1 MNKRK
6 LVETLRRKRTEWES
20 LIAQVGEAEM
30 VESGAAGFWSVKDI
44 IAHVTQYERFLLLNL
59 QALKQNESVP
69 LENPLYDLSQDER
82 NARIYELHREKSLA
96 QVEAEAH
103 ENFAYL
109 LTAVKTL
116 KQFEVEKPYLDKT
129 VAEAIC
135 GDTFEH
141 YEQHI
146 ADIEKW
152 IAKTRSA

>member
-20 LIAQVGEAEM
+20 LIAQIGEADM
-30 VESGAAGFWSVKDI
+30 VHSGAAGHWSVKDI
-44 IAHVTQYERFLLLNL
+44 IAHITEYERFLLANL
-59 QALKQNESVP
+59 QAFKQGESVP
-69 LENPLYDLSQDER
+69 LENPLYELSQDER
-82 NARIYELHREKSLA
+82 NAHIYETHRDKSLA
-96 QVEAEAH
+96 QIEAEAH

-116 KQFEVEKPYLDKT
+116 KQVEVEKPYLDKT
-129 VAEAIC
+129 LADAIC
-135 GDTFEH
+135 RDTYEH

-146 ADIEKW
+146 ADIETW